1 MLIALQSYFFSSA
14 TACAATR
21 KAAESGKEPRPPA
34 VACSDAE
41 EGHDDVPQL
50 AKQPAAA
57 VASPQTL
64 TKVALTQYKGTALE
78 SGGGTGSELE
88 DGQLI
93 SLLSSQL
100 QRGPRAESGQ
110 MIINIAR
117 LLARSRHNERALLS
131 ALPHMM
137 ICMQRHL
144 EHAGLQESGL
154 GLLGNLAGG
163 GPESPLVL
171 LRSGCLH
178 HVIQC
183 LQQHAD
189 HAGIQRN
196 AYRCL
201 RNVTSAA
208 VGSASTECATFL
220 LESRVPQLVCFLL
233 HRHVEDVRV
242 QQQALACVWSFAC
255 YSEPLARLLSLIA
268 AADGVLRVLG
278 RHPSCAEVQR
288 VGCGVLLQLQLLQLL
303 DTCDDE
309 AEDEADRAMLP
320 TARPFP
326 PPADIAPAALAAAVA
341 HPTSAAVQAVAIE
354 LVSALGRSRRSPRL
368 RTEQLIEGLRC
379 ARAALEVHAHEAT
392 VVVVVCELYEES
404 LQAHADEDAGMFTAG
419 MFTVERSGLGGQRD
433 DSWMHGPGA
442 AVAHAPDAII
452 RDVHGAPTWLPINNK
467 TLDAAGPTNVATP
480 LTDSTRLAAH
490 LAMSHEEALE
500 MALVEPDARAAPPLG
515 SAATQRSRAVLEET
529 RLMLPLLFRALQHEH
544 GDEGTWV
551 EVAEAACSLL
561 GRLCETR
568 RLGLLVETRA
578 VRAAIGL
585 AHRWAHEVRVVMGS
599 MRVLRCLASIAPAM
613 IDAIFDANG
622 LGVTIR
628 GMRLHSS
635 RLDVQEAGCSLLWSF
650 ALQPAPHERLLPS
663 SEELQEVLLTLLAD
677 PTCVANVPLQ
687 RQLGGLLC
695 TLSLRPQHGRH
706 LGTPQWLATLARAA
720 ASSHASL
727 DPLVHEYACA
737 TLANLLCRGGVEVRM
752 AGPAA
757 TPLLSPATRF
767 DVIAAAALAMR
778 IGLATDATATLN
790 AGARLVRQAAS
801 AWEVSLVSLLLRA
814 EVPSLL
820 WRALRDSEAAARMP
834 GAAEQTSTEAAAA
847 LEALLR
853 PFKRRL
859 QLARAADA
867 FEGGALGRH
876 IGQPPLPRLPVA
888 FCSLLSAHALARSRL
903 PGAGSSGSECWLL
916 PLPLACGVAA
926 GTSADAVAD
935 WRFLAT
941 GRAAGARPAHHA
953 LSALAALVALS
964 RGSGR
969 FEVLAEEV
977 QLLILAHAAADLPTL
992 LAAYTTCARWRRL
1005 LRASDITR
1013 RLDLTEYAD
1022 ELRRGALCLKTLCG
1036 LSVGGPHALAL
1047 CEMPPTVLEVALP
1060 LWCTKLRTLD
1070 LSRCAV
1076 PSLAVRRIVEGCRHL
1091 RVLDLSGAEQLDDAA
1106 LAALGCHA
1114 AQLQTL
1120 SLNGCLGISDGGLDA
1135 IAAGVPSLRALHLYG
1150 CPGISERGVRSIAE
1164 GCIELEVIDLTA
1176 SGGATDLALRSLVTN
1191 RCMTLRALG
1200 AGGAQLSDATM
1211 VAIATTCHAL
1221 EVLFLQN
1228 VTGLTPV
1235 GPGPHSS
1242 MADPLFWLGATRP
1255 SRCSRPRV

>member
-1 MLIALQSYFFSSA
+1 MLTALQAILFSNS

-21 KAAESGKEPRPPA
+21 KAAESEKVPRPPA
-34 VACSDAE
+34 VACSDAD
-41 EGHDDVPQL
+41 EGNDDVPQP
-50 AKQPAAA
+50 AKRPASA

-100 QRGPRAESGQ
+100 QRGPRAEAGQ
-110 MIINIAR
+110 IIINVAR
-117 LLARSRHNERALLS
+117 LLARSPLNERALLS

-137 ICMQRHL
+137 TCMQRHL
-144 EHAGLQESGL
+144 EHEGLQESGV

-163 GPESPLVL
+163 GAESPLAL
-171 LRSGCLH
+171 LRYGCLH
-178 HVIQC
+178 HVVQC

-233 HRHVEDVRV
+233 HRHIEDVRV

-268 AADGVLRVLG
+268 AADGVLRVLA

-288 VGCGVLLQLQLLQLL
+288 VGCGVLLQLL
-303 DTCDDE
+303 DTCDDTCGGE
-309 AEDEADRAMLP
+309 AEADRAMLP

-326 PPADIAPAALAAAVA
+326 PPAVIAPAALAAAVA

-354 LVSALGRSRRSPRL
+354 LFSALERSRRSPRL
-368 RTEQLIEGLRC
+368 RTEQLIDGLRC
-379 ARAALEVHAHEAT
+379 ARAALEAHAHEAT
-392 VVVVVCELYEES
+392 VVVAVCELYEES
-404 LQAHADEDAGMFTAG
+404 LQAHADEGAGTFTA
-419 MFTVERSGLGGQRD
+419 ERSGLGGQSAD
-433 DSWMHGPGA
+433 DAWMQG
-442 AVAHAPDAII
+442 
-452 RDVHGAPTWLPINNK
+452 R
-467 TLDAAGPTNVATP
+467 
-480 LTDSTRLAAH
+480 
-490 LAMSHEEALE
+490 
-500 MALVEPDARAAPPLG
+500 
-515 SAATQRSRAVLEET
+515 VLEET
-529 RLMLPLLFRALQHEH
+529 RPMLPLLFRALQHEH

-551 EVAEAACSLL
+551 EVAERALSLL
-561 GRLCETR
+561 GRLCATR
-568 RLGLLVETRA
+568 RLGLLVETLA

-585 AHRWAHEVRVVMGS
+585 AHRWAQEVRVVMGS
-599 MRVLRCLASIAPAM
+599 MRVLRCLASLAPAM
-613 IDAIFDANG
+613 IDAILDANG

-635 RLDVQEAGCSLLWSF
+635 RLDVQEAGCSLLWSC
-650 ALQPAPHERLLPS
+650 ALQPAPHARLLPS
-663 SEELQEVLLTLLAD
+663 SADLQEVLLPLLAD
-677 PTCVANVPLQ
+677 PKCVANVPLQ

-727 DPLVHEYACA
+727 DPRVHEYACA

-752 AGPAA
+752 AGRAA
-757 TPLLSPATRF
+757 TPLLSPAARF
-767 DVIAAAALAMR
+767 DVVAAAALAMR
-778 IGLATDATATLN
+778 IGLAADATATLN
-790 AGARLVRQAAS
+790 AGTRLVRQAAS
-801 AWEVSLVSLLLRA
+801 AWEGSLVSLLLRA

-820 WRALRDSEAAARMP
+820 WRALRDSEAAARMS
-834 GAAEQTSTEAAAA
+834 GAAEQTTIEAAAA

-853 PFKRRL
+853 PLKPRL

-867 FEGGALGRH
+867 CEGGAFGRH
-876 IGQPPLPRLPVA
+876 VGEPPLPTGGTLPRPPVA
-888 FCSLLSAHALARSRL
+888 FYSLLSAHALARSWL
-903 PGAGSSGSECWLL
+903 PGADSTTGSECWLL
-916 PLPLACGVAA
+916 PLPFACGVAA
-926 GTSADAVAD
+926 GASADAVAD

-941 GRAAGARPAHHA
+941 GRAAGARPAHHP
-953 LSALAALVALS
+953 LSAPAAHVAPS

-969 FEVLAEEV
+969 FEVLAEEL

-992 LAAYTTCARWRRL
+992 LAAYATCARWRRL
-1005 LRASDITR
+1005 LRASDVTR

-1036 LSVGGPHALAL
+1036 LSVGGPQALAL
-1047 CEMPPTVLEVALP
+1047 CELPPTLLEVALP
-1060 LWCTKLRTLD
+1060 LWCTKLRMLD

-1076 PSLAVRRIVEGCRHL
+1076 SSLAVRRIVEGCRHL

-1120 SLNGCLGISDGGLDA
+1120 SLNGCLGITDGGLDA
-1135 IAAGVPSLRALHLYG
+1135 IAAGVPSLRALHLFG
-1150 CPGISERGVRSIAE
+1150 CPGISERGVRSVAE
-1164 GCIELEVIDLTA
+1164 GCVELEVIDLTA
-1176 SGGATDLALRSLVTN
+1176 SGGATDLALRSLVMN
-1191 RCMTLRALG
+1191 RCTTLRALG

-1221 EVLFLQN
+1221 EVLSLQN
-1228 VTGLTPV
+1228 VIGLTSV

-1242 MADPLFWLGATRP
+1242 TMALFDPLFWLGATRP
-1255 SRCSRPRV
+1255 SM